1 MLLESLP
8 SAQTK
13 SSVVWYID
21 QRMKNGISLPSVSV
35 PVPVCKSIIVCS
47 RLEPV

>member
-8 SAQTK
+8 SAQTT
-13 SSVVWYID
+13 SSVVWYIGR
-21 QRMKNGISLPSVSV
+21 RMKNEKSLLNVS
-35 PVPVCKSIIVCS
+35 VPVCKSIIVCS